1 MVSANERRSLL
12 SSDRGID
19 AWGGEL
25 FNHQMQDEEHLRELK
40 TRALD
45 ARARLIPLLQ
55 ELMLYADM
63 KLQEIEAEK
72 KAESAKGQG
81 TAV

>member
-1 MVSANERRSLL
+1 
-12 SSDRGID
+12 
-19 AWGGEL
+19 
-25 FNHQMQDEEHLRELK
+25 MQDEEHLRELK